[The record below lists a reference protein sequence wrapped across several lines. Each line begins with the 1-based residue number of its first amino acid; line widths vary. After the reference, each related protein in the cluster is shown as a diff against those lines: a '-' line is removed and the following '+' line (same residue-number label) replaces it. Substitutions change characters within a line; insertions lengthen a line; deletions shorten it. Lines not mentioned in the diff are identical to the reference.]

1 MRYLI
6 ALLFLT
12 IALPAQSQ
20 TPDAPTSYELKV
32 FAPGASAPQ
41 FTTPIPLTSVAC
53 NKTPAAPT
61 STTNP
66 KRVFWADPV
75 NAGKDCEYMLDSGGP
90 IVALPSGG
98 YEGTVNGVNAGGAGP
113 ESNRAPFSLAR
124 PPAAPT
130 GVRFSQ

>member
-1 MRYLI
+1 MAVLVPV
-6 ALLFLT
+6 LVS
-12 IALPAQSQ
+12 AQ
-20 TPDAPTSYELKV
+20 TTDLPTSYELKV

-41 FTTPIPLTSVAC
+41 ITTPIPLSSVAC
-53 NKTPAAPT
+53 NKTPAPPT

-66 KRVFWADPV
+66 RRVFWSDPV

-90 IVALPSGG
+90 IPALPSGG

-113 ESNRAPFSLAR
+113 DSNRAPFSLAR
-124 PPAAPT
+124 PPAAMT